1 MAEVYSSFTYI
12 HRFKLIQSPHC
23 HPTTNLTCLQW
34 VSWLE
39 TYQSFGVEWY
49 KCKCRVYMYVI
60 WFIINHSY
68 CYFFQHAYTT
78 NLYRC
83 RPVINTC
90 VYISASNGFYSLLF
104 WIHELCIIII
114 YNIIKIIFSFC
125 KIHLHIPIF

>member
-12 HRFKLIQSPHC
+12 HRFQLIQPPHC

-49 KCKCRVYMYVI
+49 KCKCRVYMYEI
-60 WFIINHSY
+60 WFVNHSY
-68 CYFFQHAYTT
+68 CYFFQHAYIT